1 MMMLRRLFGL
11 ALAGSHTRIAPP
23 RVCVRCSAAASNGG
37 DGDRVR
43 GPRSHVDP
51 YGEHAVTCSLSR
63 GAVQRRHNE
72 VAAAVRTCVDKAG
85 WDGAMCGGPVF
96 ESHGGRPG
104 DVWAR
109 RHPTHLAGQA
119 IDVTIVTATVAAGE
133 AKQRKYATEVAKSPG
148 MGFAP
153 FALDLNGGI
162 GPSAWTQMSGWAT
175 AVAARDDAVW
185 ERGQALDLI
194 VGRVAHAFVVG
205 VARQIRG
212 FEMGQNSAHTAR
224 QRARR

>member
-1 MMMLRRLFGL
+1 
-11 ALAGSHTRIAPP
+11 
-23 RVCVRCSAAASNGG
+23 
-37 DGDRVR
+37 
-43 GPRSHVDP
+43 
-51 YGEHAVTCSLSR
+51 
-63 GAVQRRHNE
+63 
-72 VAAAVRTCVDKAG
+72 
-85 WDGAMCGGPVF
+85 MCGGPVF
-96 ESHGGRPG
+96 ESHGGRPA

-109 RHPTHLAGQA
+109 RHPTYLAGQA
-119 IDVTIVTATVAAGE
+119 IDVTIVTTAGRPPGSATVAAE
-133 AKQRKYATEVAKSPG
+133 DAKQRKYATEVAKSPG

-224 QRARR
+224 QRAHR